1 MIHSENALQDT
12 VNIEKQDSRVVAQ
25 HNYLIRS
32 YLSFGLIEA
41 RIFTLMLATIGY
53 KEKEPKEVKIKLTD
67 VVPYGLN
74 GTAYKQVKQA
84 CEELFNKEI
93 NLAKVGSKKKDFHK
107 VRIVQELE
115 LDSGTGYIKGYFA
128 ERITPYLL
136 QLKDNF
142 TLSEIQLL
150 MSLKSSYSHRLYW
163 LLKSYE
169 SLGRY
174 TESIIE
180 LKKLLLGEDAETKY
194 KDYFDFKRVV
204 LEPAFTEVKTVLNIT
219 YKPIKTGKKVTDIM
233 FLFEKEDTIQG
244 HLSREKPR
252 KIAPK
257 PIKPVERDLFN
268 TISIL
273 DDFMSNVT
281 ELEMRK
287 EIENAFKSM
296 TTKGLS
302 PETAIFY
309 LSKITPKKINYEIYH
324 KYTLKKDSIN
334 DSAAY
339 INTILSNIMNK
350 KQ

>member
-1 MIHSENALQDT
+1 MEEVSTAAVKEK
-12 VNIEKQDSRVVAQ
+12 EKQDSRLVAQ

-53 KEKEPKEVKIKLTD
+53 KEKELKEIKIKLAD
-67 VVPYGLN
+67 VVPYSLN
-74 GTAYKQVKQA
+74 GTVYKQVKQA
-84 CEELFNKEI
+84 CEDLFNKEI

-128 ERITPYLL
+128 DRIKPYLL

-150 MSLKSSYSHRLYW
+150 MTLKSSYSHRLYW

-169 SLGRY
+169 SLGKY
-174 TESIIE
+174 TESIVE

-204 LEPAFTEVKTVLNIT
+204 LEPAFTEVKTVLNIS
-219 YKPIKTGKKVTDIM
+219 YKPLKTGKKVTDI
-233 FLFEKEDTIQG
+233 LFIFDNESSLIEKA
-244 HLSREKPR
+244 
-252 KIAPK
+252 APK
-257 PIKPVERDLFN
+257 KSKNPIRKVAKASLPDMFAAESALSDLLESITDLQERKD
-268 TISIL
+268 
-273 DDFMSNVT
+273 V
-281 ELEMRK
+281 
-287 EIENAFKSM
+287 ENAYRSM
-296 TTKGLS
+296 TSKGLS
-302 PETAIFY
+302 SESAIFF
-309 LSKITPKKINYEIYH
+309 LSRIPAQDIHYQIYH
-324 KYTLKKDSIN
+324 KYTLKKDSIK

-339 INTILSNIMNK
+339 INTVLSNLISK
-350 KQ
+350 E